1 MTHDKRRG
9 PISDARREKTFKHP
23 LATDADVM
31 RAVSLV
37 ARDLTP
43 GREIKAKTFFGTS
56 EADLAQG
63 LSNRDIESSPAGQL
77 ARIKRLEYLVSKQG
91 KEMAALKRVWEGKR
105 K

>member
-9 PISDARREKTFKHP
+9 PISDARREAISISK
-23 LATDADVM
+23 LASDPEVM
-31 RAVSLV
+31 RALAAVPRIL
-37 ARDLTP
+37 AP
-43 GREIKAKTFFGTS
+43 GREIKAKSFFGTS
-56 EADLAQG
+56 ESDLAQG